1 MCHALGVPKN
11 DPTDTGGMFLRRRPG
26 TATVHYREVVAPASL
41 ARGRFDR
48 TLAALLL
55 VLETLVGLSLWGP
68 QPLAWLWVGSQI
80 EYLSGTPTLGVL
92 SAFLG
97 MLATLLATI
106 AVMKRIDRAWKLVRR
121 AAGYDQRSGAIEWIF
136 VVSVT
141 IGVSIFL
148 VWFAFFADPAAQL
161 GPQG

>member
-1 MCHALGVPKN
+1 VPLN

-26 TATVHYREVVAPASL
+26 TATVHYREVVAPASR
-41 ARGRFDR
+41 ARARFDR
-48 TLAALLL
+48 ALAALLL

-68 QPLAWLWVGSQI
+68 QPVAWLWVGSQI
-80 EYLSGTPTLGVL
+80 EYLARSPTLGVL
-92 SAFLG
+92 CAFVG
-97 MLATLLATI
+97 MLATLLVSI
-106 AVMKRIDRAWKLVRR
+106 AVMKRIDRAWTLVRR

-141 IGVSIFL
+141 IAVSIGL
-148 VWFAFFADPAAQL
+148 VWFVFFASPAAQL